1 MVVYL
6 GFDTETT
13 PFEEGISPDLKLW
26 CVYGEVYTIKKKK
39 NFFTGR
45 YRKEKIIRQYKE
57 HGFDSYSFQLLLQ
70 DIINQIKKTKEHF
83 VLSAFNLPF
92 DFFEVMPDLK
102 NLKNVYSDGIVENTF
117 QSPSFIII
125 PVIISKRKDK
135 FVFKKLYI
143 IDLGNYTGKQWN
155 LKGIAKAFNL
165 PKKLHEELDI
175 DFNTLPRDY
184 EITNDIIDYCY
195 RDAEIVFKAMKI
207 IDPAK
212 YRRVKVS
219 ASSMAFTEL
228 QKLSG
233 WRPFDRPTW
242 VVDAERSAYFGG
254 RVEVNPMFRGKQIE
268 AIKYDVNSMYPSVM
282 YDMKVPTKYL
292 TKMTRAN
299 GGYTDLDVI
308 DLLEY
313 IYESD
318 DLQANV
324 KCDIKMLKNC
334 LPYRDEKNI
343 LRFSA
348 KNKYISGFWT
358 IEEIFPAIRDLEI
371 KIEKVSA
378 IYLYEAQ
385 RGLFNKFVNHY
396 YDIKANAKNPIDKFM
411 SKLMLNG
418 SYGKFGQRYVK
429 EIDLYDELQPEIIT
443 LMEESMINKTFTD
456 FISKNKEGE
465 LVNYQLRKVGN
476 VIRSSVKTD
485 DESPFK
491 ATIIASLIGSLS
503 RRKLWEV
510 MKKVEWAY
518 VDTDSIT
525 IPKYFLNS
533 VDINDIIELDD
544 KKLGAW
550 SIEQCCKYDCQTFTF
565 WNKKDYR
572 CLNAYKLKGVPK
584 HVITSDKYDKGIF
597 EDYDRIIKPKEATIR
612 KLPPYSIVKGRKQ
625 FKR

>member
-26 CVYGEVYTIKKKK
+26 CVYGEVYAIKKKK
-39 NFFTGR
+39 NFLTGR
-45 YRKEKIIRQYKE
+45 YRKEKIIRPYKE
-57 HGFDSYSFQLLLQ
+57 HGLDTYSFELLLQ

-92 DFFEVMPDLK
+92 DFFEIMPDLR
-102 NLKNVYSDGIVENTF
+102 NLDNVYTEGIIENTF

-143 IDLGNYTGKQWN
+143 IDLGNYTGRQWK

-207 IDPAK
+207 INPAK
-212 YRRVKVS
+212 YSRVKVS

-228 QKLSG
+228 QQLSG
-233 WRPFDRPTW
+233 WKPFDRPTW
-242 VVDAERSAYFGG
+242 VVDAERAAYFGG
-254 RVEVNPMFRGKQIE
+254 RVEVNPMFRGKQIQ
-268 AIKYDVNSMYPSVM
+268 AVKYDVNSMYPSVM
-282 YDMKVPTKYL
+282 YDMKVPTAYISKL
-292 TKMTRAN
+292 TRAN

-313 IYESD
+313 IYDSD

-348 KNKYISGFWT
+348 KNEYISGFWT
-358 IEEIFPAIRDLEI
+358 IEELFPAIRDLEV

-378 IYLYEAQ
+378 VYLYEAEK
-385 RGLFNKFVNHY
+385 GLFKNFVDHY

-411 SKLMLNG
+411 SKLFLNS
-418 SYGKFGQRYVK
+418 SYGKFGMRFVK
-429 EIDLYDELQPEIIT
+429 EIDLHEEVNIDIIK
-443 LMEESMINKTFTD
+443 LMEQSMQDKNFTD
-456 FISKNKEGE
+456 FITKNKEGE

-476 VIRSSVKTD
+476 VIRSSIKTQ
-485 DESPFK
+485 DEAPFK
-491 ATIIASLIGSLS
+491 STIIAAIIGALS
-503 RRKLWEV
+503 RRKLYEV

-525 IPKYFLNS
+525 IPKYFLDS
-533 VDINDIIELDD
+533 VDINDILELDN

-550 SIEQCCKYDCQTFTF
+550 SIELCCKYDCQTFTF

-584 HVITSDKYDKGIF
+584 QVITSEKYDKGIF